1 MGTGNH
7 SAGEALLDIRDL
19 RVSFG
24 SGGAR
29 TEAVKGISFS
39 IAAGE
44 IVGLVG
50 ESGSGKSVTSLSLMQ
65 LISAPGRIDGGRLIF
80 HEETGSRDLLQLPPE
95 DIRRYRGDR
104 ISMIFQEPMSSL
116 NPVFTCGRQVTEA
129 IRQHRRVSAS
139 DARREAAALFEKVR
153 LPDPEGMLDRYPH
166 QLSGGQKQRVMIA
179 MAICGHPRL
188 LIADEP
194 TTALDVTVQK
204 TILELLRELQ
214 RSEGMS
220 VLFITHDLGVV
231 AEIADRVLVMYRGQ
245 LVEEGSVDDIF
256 QRPQHPYTRGLLACR
271 PPLGEKLRR
280 LPVVADFMEEKQ
292 GSVRSRETDVAAV
305 LQSLRTD
312 PAESQRRLEHLQ
324 RQEPIVRV
332 RDLVTR
338 FAARHSLGRTRGWVT
353 AVDRVSFDLFPGETL
368 GLVGES
374 GSGKTTLGRSLL
386 QLVRPEAGQVL
397 YRNRDLCRMPAREL
411 RRWRRHM
418 QIVFQDPYSSLNP
431 RMTVGEAIM
440 EPMRVH
446 RLFGHDTGRREK
458 AYELLQKV
466 NLDPAHFRRYPHEF
480 SGGQRQRIG
489 LARALALEP
498 DLVVCDESVSA
509 LDVSVQAQVLNLLLK
524 LREEMGFSCIFISHD
539 LSVVQFLCDRI
550 MVMYQGQIEETGPAA
565 TVCQAPRSA
574 FTRRLIDAIPGR
586 RAPR

>member
-194 TTALDVTVQK
+194 TTALDVTIQAGV
-204 TILELLRELQ
+204 LDVFRSLRDRL
-214 RSEGMS
+214 GTAI
-220 VLFITHDLGVV
+220 VLITHDLGVV
-231 AEIADRVLVMYRGQ
+231 ADIADRVAVMYAGRI
-245 LVEEGSVDDIF
+245 VEQAEVTELF
-256 QRPQHPYTRGLLACR
+256 ARPLHPYTRGLLGALPSAAR
-271 PPLGEKLRR
+271 LDGTQRRR
-280 LPVVADFMEEKQ
+280 LREIPGMVPAPYADPDECPFAPRCPIAADDCTASRPSLDRQ
-292 GSVRSRETDVAAV
+292 GDGDGHLAACFHPGLSTV
-305 LQSLRTD
+305 
-312 PAESQRRLEHLQ
+312 E
-324 RQEPIVRV
+324 
-332 RDLVTR
+332 
-338 FAARHSLGRTRGWVT
+338 
-353 AVDRVSFDLFPGETL
+353 AVD
-368 GLVGES
+368 
-374 GSGKTTLGRSLL
+374 
-386 QLVRPEAGQVL
+386 A
-397 YRNRDLCRMPAREL
+397 
-411 RRWRRHM
+411 
-418 QIVFQDPYSSLNP
+418 
-431 RMTVGEAIM
+431 
-440 EPMRVH
+440 
-446 RLFGHDTGRREK
+446 
-458 AYELLQKV
+458 
-466 NLDPAHFRRYPHEF
+466 
-480 SGGQRQRIG
+480 
-489 LARALALEP
+489 
-498 DLVVCDESVSA
+498 
-509 LDVSVQAQVLNLLLK
+509 
-524 LREEMGFSCIFISHD
+524 
-539 LSVVQFLCDRI
+539 
-550 MVMYQGQIEETGPAA
+550 
-565 TVCQAPRSA
+565 
-574 FTRRLIDAIPGR
+574 
-586 RAPR
+586 